1 MTYLIDTNVVSETRR
16 RRPHRSVLEWL
27 AETAPHE
34 RHLSVLT
41 LGELRR
47 GIERRRRTDK
57 RAAQQ
62 LETWLDELVAEHR
75 QRIMPITSQIADR
88 WGTLGVRDPVPIID
102 GLLAATALVHG
113 WTLVTR
119 NIAEVEGTGVRT
131 LNPFTPQR

>member
-16 RRPHRSVLEWL
+16 RRPDRSVLEWL